1 MKKEDKAME
10 SKQTGTELRD
20 GMPFLG
26 GHLWLDLLNSTPILA
41 GVEQDLLATPEQFQR
56 WLVAAGLPMPEPTA
70 QDQARRTLVAL
81 RQRLRV
87 AFDELRQ
94 TGTISKTAAYAA
106 NLLLAQARIDLRLE
120 VDSDGARLVETFAP
134 GAGGPAAVVAEDF
147 ARFAAT
153 QPAAKARLKACAN
166 PACNMV
172 FFDSGKN
179 ATRRWCSM
187 ALCGNREKIK
197 RYRKRQAESEVEA

>member
-1 MKKEDKAME
+1 ME

-26 GHLWLDLLNSTPILA
+26 GHLWLDLLNSTPLLA
-41 GVEQDLLATPEQFQR
+41 GIEQDMLATPEQFQR
-56 WLVAAGLPMPEPTA
+56 WLVAAELPVPEKA
-70 QDQARRTLVAL
+70 SQDQARRTLMAL

-94 TGTISKTAAYAA
+94 TGTVSKTAAYAV
-106 NLLLAQARIDLRLE
+106 NLLLAQARVELRLE
-120 VDSDGARLVETFAP
+120 VGHGGDAQLVETFEP
-134 GAGGPAAVVAEDF
+134 GAGGPAATIARDF

-153 QPAAKARLKACAN
+153 HPAASPGAKTRLKACAN

-197 RYRKRQAESEVEA
+197 RYRTRKAEE

>member
-1 MKKEDKAME
+1 MD
-10 SKQTGTELRD
+10 SKPTGSELRD

-26 GHLWLDLLNSTPILA
+26 GHMWLDLLNSTPILGGA
-41 GVEQDLLATPEQFQR
+41 EHDLLATQDQFAR
-56 WLVAAGLPMPEPTA
+56 WLAAAGLPQPDQSA
-70 QDQARRTLVAL
+70 ADQARRTLVAL

-87 AFDELRQ
+87 AFDEMRA
-94 TGTISKTAAYAA
+94 TGTVSKTAAYAV
-106 NLLLAQARIDLRLE
+106 NLLLAQARVELRLE
-120 VDSDGARLVETFAP
+120 VAAEGAKLVETFEP
-134 GAGGPAAVVAEDF
+134 GAGGPAATVAQDF

-153 QPAAKARLKACAN
+153 HPAPQQRLKGCAN

-197 RYRKRQAESEVEA
+197 RYRKRQAEV

>member
-1 MKKEDKAME
+1 MD
-10 SKQTGTELRD
+10 SKPTGSDLRD

-41 GVEQDLLATPEQFQR
+41 GIEQDLLATPEQFAR
-56 WLVAAGLPMPEPTA
+56 WLVAAGLPLPEQSA
-70 QDQARRTLVAL
+70 ADQARRTLVAL
-81 RQRLRV
+81 RQRLRA
-87 AFDELRQ
+87 AFDEMRA
-94 TGTISKTAAYAA
+94 TGAVSKTAAYAV
-106 NLLLAQARIDLRLE
+106 NLLLAQARIELRLE
-120 VDSDGARLVETFAP
+120 VTANGAQLVETFEP
-134 GAGGPAAVVAEDF
+134 GAGGPAATVAQDF

-153 QPAAKARLKACAN
+153 HPAAQHRLKGCAN

-197 RYRKRQAESEVEA
+197 RYRKRKATP

>member
-1 MKKEDKAME
+1 ME
-10 SKQTGTELRD
+10 SNQGGAELRD

-41 GVEQDLLATPEQFQR
+41 GVEQDLLATPEQFAR
-56 WLVAAGLPMPEPTA
+56 WLTAAGLPLREQTSLES
-70 QDQARRTLVAL
+70 ARRAMVAL
-81 RQRLRV
+81 RQRLRA

-94 TGTISKTAAYAA
+94 TGTVSKTTAYAV
-106 NLLLAQARIDLRLE
+106 NLLLGQARVELRLD
-120 VDSDGARLVETFAP
+120 VAASAAQLIETFDP
-134 GAGGPAAVVAEDF
+134 GAGGPAAMVAQDF
-147 ARFAAT
+147 ARFAVGRPTAQT
-153 QPAAKARLKACAN
+153 RLKGCAN

-172 FFDSGKN
+172 FYDSGKN

-197 RYRKRQAESEVEA
+197 RYRERQAPDRAG

>member
-1 MKKEDKAME
+1 ME
-10 SKQTGTELRD
+10 SKQTGAELRD

-26 GHLWLDLLNSTPILA
+26 GNLWLDLLNSTPMLGGA
-41 GVEQDLLATPEQFQR
+41 EQDLLATPDKFER
-56 WLVAAGLPMPEPTA
+56 WLVSAELQVPEQAA
-70 QDQARRTLVAL
+70 QDQARHALMAL
-81 RQRLRV
+81 RQHLRT
-87 AFDELRQ
+87 AFDEMRAI
-94 TGTISKTAAYAA
+94 GTVPKIALYAV
-106 NLLLAQARIDLRLE
+106 NLLLAQARVELRLE
-120 VDSDGARLVETFAP
+120 VGPGGDARLVETFEP
-134 GAGGPAAVVAEDF
+134 GPGGPAATVAQDF

-153 QPAAKARLKACAN
+153 HPAASPGAKARLKACAN

-197 RYRKRQAESEVEA
+197 RYRKRQADA